1 MYISAQTIDDL
12 LHSVLGQLLER
23 EPNIHSS
30 RSKGVNSTNGLGPS
44 SEIIG
49 ALLNL
54 KDPRQRLSRDETKG
68 TIFSA
73 LGELLWYLSRSN
85 DLGFISYYIKKY
97 NNETEDGKTI
107 FGGYGPRLFD
117 LRGINQ
123 IDNILSLL
131 KEKPTSRKAVI
142 QLFNAEDLIGKH
154 PEIPCTCTLQFLLR
168 DNQLHMFTTM
178 RSNDAFVGLPHD
190 IFAFT
195 MIQEIIARSLDV
207 EIGEY
212 NHAVGSLHLYEKDRD
227 GAKEY
232 RNVGFH
238 STKFPMSKMPMGN
251 PWEKIKLLLDIED
264 DLRNGK
270 EIKLAILE
278 QLNPYWVDL
287 VYILYAFSLSKKGK
301 TSTNINDIK
310 SYIDQLEIINSQV
323 KDKSYA
329 IYIDKRISILEN
341 KIIAVTS

>member
-12 LHSVLGQLLER
+12 MHSVLGHLLER
-23 EPNIHSS
+23 KPNIYSS

-68 TIFSA
+68 TVFSA

-85 DLGFISYYIKKY
+85 NLDFITYYIKKY
-97 NNETEDGKTI
+97 NDETEDGKTI

-117 LRGINQ
+117 LRGIDQ
-123 IDNILSLL
+123 INNILRLL
-131 KEKPTSRKAVI
+131 MEKPTTRKAVI
-142 QLFNAEDLIGKH
+142 QLFNAEDLVGKH

-168 DNQLHMFTTM
+168 DNRLHMFTTM

-207 EIGEY
+207 ELGEY
-212 NHAVGSLHLYEKDRD
+212 NHAVGSLHLYEKDRN
-227 GAKEY
+227 GAEEY
-232 RNVGFH
+232 QNVGFH
-238 STKFPMSKMPMGN
+238 STKFPMSKMPKGS
-251 PWEKIKLLLDIED
+251 PWKEIDKLLNIEE

-270 EIKLAILE
+270 EIQTAILG
-278 QLNPYWVDL
+278 QLDPYWADL
-287 VYILYAFSLSKKGK
+287 VYILYAFSLSTKGK
-301 TSTNINDIK
+301 TSTNTIDIK
-310 SYIDQLEIINSQV
+310 NYIDQLKTINNQLV
-323 KDKSYA
+323 NKSYA
-329 IYIDKRISILEN
+329 IYIDKRVNILEN
-341 KIIAVTS
+341 KIVTVRP